1 MQKIIRINNK
11 VIVILDNGCKYEKEG
26 ITDEEFNI
34 ICKASDEEVTLLF
47 NPQSAEELK
56 EIKDNIKVMDSVE
69 NSKLLV
75 KKRDSIYFKG
85 VSELS
90 LPKELVEAIIT
101 AENNND
107 ELKLEAYKNFWT
119 LMSLNPNEE
128 CRKNLFWFLTK
139 YDMTIAKCGFFV
151 GYRNVDTTGEE
162 GVYTDH
168 HSHTFRIKIGEMV
181 TMSRKNCDCD
191 SSVSCSRGLHI
202 GGKGWLKQNYYGNT
216 GLACLVDPSQ
226 VVAVPHI
233 DNYGKLRTCA
243 YLPIEVINYDENED
257 VIPLDVED
265 GFDCSYVTK
274 VIYEGIT
281 GTEKSPYTYKI
292 NIPNIAGINRE
303 SIQDSLLDIAM
314 KCVVDKVI
322 KEEAKENS
330 K

>member
-1 MQKIIRINNK
+1 MQKVIRINNK
-11 VIVILDNGCKYEKEG
+11 VIVILNNGCKFEKED
-26 ITDEEFNI
+26 ITDEEFEI
-34 ICKASDEEVTLLF
+34 ICNSSDEELMKMF
-47 NPQSAEELK
+47 NPQYEKDLEEAESVK
-56 EIKDNIKVMDSVE
+56 KVINSVE
-69 NSKLLV
+69 SSNLLV
-75 KKRDSIYFKG
+75 KKGDSIYFKG

-107 ELKLEAYKNFWT
+107 ELKLEAYRNFWT
-119 LMSLNPNEE
+119 LMSLNPSEE

-151 GYRNVDTTGEE
+151 GYRNVDTTDEE

-168 HSHTFRIKIGEMV
+168 HSHTFKIKIGEMV
-181 TMSRKNCDCD
+181 TMPREQCDCD
-191 SSVSCSRGLHI
+191 SSVSCSRGLHCSSV
-202 GGKGWLKQNYYGNT
+202 GWLKRNYYGNT
-216 GLACLVDPSQ
+216 GLACLINPAD

-243 YLPIEVINYDENED
+243 YLPIEVIEYDKNAD

-274 VIYEGIT
+274 VIYEGLM
-281 GTEKSPYTYKI
+281 GTENSPYKI
-292 NIPNIAGINRE
+292 IIPKVSGIDKE
-303 SIQDSLLDIAM
+303 SIQDKLLDIAM

-322 KEEAKENS
+322 EEENKS

>member
-1 MQKIIRINNK
+1 MQKVIRINNK
-11 VIVILDNGCKYEKEG
+11 VIVILNNGCKFEKDNITDEVFEIICNSSDDELMKIFNPQYEKEL
-26 ITDEEFNI
+26 EE
-34 ICKASDEEVTLLF
+34 
-47 NPQSAEELK
+47 AETVK
-56 EIKDNIKVMDSVE
+56 KVINSVE
-69 NSKLLV
+69 DSNLLI
-75 KKRDSIYFKG
+75 KKGDSIYFKG

-90 LPKELVEAIIT
+90 LPKELVIAIIT

-151 GYRNVDTTGEE
+151 GYRNVDTTDEE

-168 HSHTFRIKIGEMV
+168 HSHTFRIRIGEMV
-181 TMSRKNCDCD
+181 TMPRERCDCD
-191 SSVSCSRGLHI
+191 SSVSCSKGLHI
-202 GGKGWLKQNYYGNT
+202 GGKGWLKQNYFGNT
-216 GLACLVDPSQ
+216 GLACLINPADT
-226 VVAVPHI
+226 VAVPKI
-233 DNYGKLRTCA
+233 DDYGKLRTCA
-243 YLPIEVINYDENED
+243 YLPIELIKYDENDD

-281 GTEKSPYTYKI
+281 GTEESPYKI
-292 NIPNIAGINRE
+292 KIPEVNGINKE
-303 SIQDSLLDIAM
+303 SIQDRLLDIAM
-314 KCVVDKVI
+314 KCVVDRVI
-322 KEEAKENS
+322 EEENKS

>member
-1 MQKIIRINNK
+1 MQKVIRINNK
-11 VIVILDNGCKYEKEG
+11 VIVILNNGCKFEKED
-26 ITDEEFNI
+26 ITDEEFEI
-34 ICKASDEEVTLLF
+34 ICNSSDEELIKMF
-47 NPQSAEELK
+47 NPQYEKDLEEAESVK
-56 EIKDNIKVMDSVE
+56 KVINSVE
-69 NSKLLV
+69 TSNLLI
-75 KKRDSIYFKG
+75 KKGDSIYFKG

-119 LMSLNPNEE
+119 LMSLNPSEE

-151 GYRNVDTTGEE
+151 GYRNVDTTDEE

-168 HSHTFRIKIGEMV
+168 HSHTFKIKIGEMV
-181 TMSRKNCDCD
+181 TMPREKCDCD
-191 SSVSCSRGLHI
+191 SSVSCSQGLHI

-216 GLACLVDPSQ
+216 GLACLINPAD

-233 DNYGKLRTCA
+233 DDYGKLRTCA
-243 YLPIEVINYDENED
+243 YLPIEVIEYDKNKD

-281 GTEKSPYTYKI
+281 GTEDSPYKI
-292 NIPNIAGINRE
+292 IIPKVSGIDKE
-303 SIQDSLLDIAM
+303 SIQDKLLDIAM
-314 KCVVDKVI
+314 KCVVDRVI
-322 KEEAKENS
+322 EEENKS